1 LRGHAGVGEAVVVV
15 REDAPGDRRLVAYVV
30 PAEGGEALPRWRDWL
45 AARLPDYMIPTL
57 FVELAAL
64 PLSPAVKLDRRAL
77 PVPERGSDLSSAP
90 PATPAE
96 ELLAE
101 IWSEVLGVDRVGSGD
116 DFFALGGHSLLAT
129 QVVSRVRTVFGV
141 ELPVRA
147 VFESP
152 ALAEQAIRIEHLRA
166 GEPAVPE
173 LPLVGVPREG
183 DLPLSFAQ
191 QRMWFLDRLTPG
203 SPLYNIPSP
212 LRVAGPLD
220 SGLLAQVLSELS
232 WRHESLRTTFD
243 AVGGEP
249 RQRIH
254 PPSPLWIPVV
264 DLEPL
269 PRPVRLGEAERLALE
284 EAGEGFDLERGPLLR
299 VRLVRLDTEDHVLLA
314 TLHHIVSDGWSTGV
328 MIREV
333 SALYEAFQQG
343 LPSPLA
349 ELPVQYADFSHW
361 QRLRLSGESLEAE
374 LGYWR
379 GRLSGLP
386 AVLELPTD
394 RPRPAVQRFRG
405 AAQPVGLGPELS
417 LELASLCRRE
427 RVTRFMALLA
437 AFQVLLGRVTS
448 QESFGVGTPIAGR
461 TRVELE
467 GLIGFFVNT
476 LVLRAQLEG
485 EPGFGELL
493 GRVREE
499 ALDAHAHQ
507 ELPFER
513 LVEELQIERSLS
525 QTPLFQAML
534 PRQKFPEASLELP
547 GLRLVALNVESG
559 TAKFDL
565 NLSLSGNA
573 GSLGGSLGY
582 NSDLFD
588 GSTMLRLVGQLH
600 TLLTA
605 GMVDPEQRIWELPLL
620 SPSESHQLRVE
631 WNDTASALS
640 LGEACVHALIEAQ
653 VSRTPDAVAVSFES
667 QSLTYGELNL
677 RANRLAWRLRGLGVG
692 PEVRVGV
699 CLERSL
705 DLPVALLGVLKAGG
719 AYVPLDPEYPQE
731 RLVFMLK
738 DSGVAALV
746 TQETLDVVLPAGDI
760 PRVLLEEERRAGEEK
775 NPASGATADQL
786 MYVIYTSGSTGR
798 PKGVMV
804 PHRGVVNRLLWS
816 QWSYPLTSEDR
827 VLHNAAFSFD
837 FSVWEI
843 FAPLLV
849 GGRLIVARPG
859 GQRDSAYLVRTIQ
872 EQAVTH
878 VHFVP
883 SMLQAFLS
891 EPGVGDCIS

>member
-64 PLSPAVKLDRRAL
+64 PLSPAGKLDRRAL

-173 LPLVGVPREG
+173 LPLVCVPREG

-220 SGLLAQVLSELS
+220 PGLLAQVLSELS
-232 WRHESLRTTFD
+232 RRHESLRTTFD

-249 RQRIH
+249 HQRIH
-254 PPSPLWIPVV
+254 SPSPLWIPVI
-264 DLEPL
+264 DLGRL
-269 PRPVRLGEAERLALE
+269 PDPFRESEAIRLAME
-284 EAGEGFDLERGPLLR
+284 GAGEGFDLERGPLLR

-361 QRLRLSGESLEAE
+361 QRRRLSGESLEAE

-386 AVLELPTD
+386 AVLGVRTD
-394 RPRPAVQRFRG
+394 RPRPAGPRVPGTGQLARAAERFAGVSG
-405 AAQPVGLGPELS
+405 AADGSSSAGGPAVPRHGAAGGSGSRAVVG
-417 LELASLCRRE
+417 
-427 RVTRFMALLA
+427 
-437 AFQVLLGRVTS
+437 
-448 QESFGVGTPIAGR
+448 AG
-461 TRVELE
+461 
-467 GLIGFFVNT
+467 
-476 LVLRAQLEG
+476 
-485 EPGFGELL
+485 
-493 GRVREE
+493 
-499 ALDAHAHQ
+499 
-507 ELPFER
+507 
-513 LVEELQIERSLS
+513 
-525 QTPLFQAML
+525 
-534 PRQKFPEASLELP
+534 
-547 GLRLVALNVESG
+547 VALP
-559 TAKFDL
+559 
-565 NLSLSGNA
+565 A
-573 GSLGGSLGY
+573 G
-582 NSDLFD
+582 
-588 GSTMLRLVGQLH
+588 
-600 TLLTA
+600 
-605 GMVDPEQRIWELPLL
+605 
-620 SPSESHQLRVE
+620 
-631 WNDTASALS
+631 
-640 LGEACVHALIEAQ
+640 
-653 VSRTPDAVAVSFES
+653 
-667 QSLTYGELNL
+667 
-677 RANRLAWRLRGLGVG
+677 
-692 PEVRVGV
+692 
-699 CLERSL
+699 
-705 DLPVALLGVLKAGG
+705 AGG
-719 AYVPLDPEYPQE
+719 ARQGSAGGVPGA
-731 RLVFMLK
+731 VG
-738 DSGVAALV
+738 SGDEPGELRGGHA
-746 TQETLDVVLPAGDI
+746 DRGSHAGG
-760 PRVLLEEERRAGEEK
+760 AG
-775 NPASGATADQL
+775 GA
-786 MYVIYTSGSTGR
+786 
-798 PKGVMV
+798 
-804 PHRGVVNRLLWS
+804 
-816 QWSYPLTSEDR
+816 DR
-827 VLHNAAFSFD
+827 VFRQHAGAA
-837 FSVWEI
+837 
-843 FAPLLV
+843 
-849 GGRLIVARPG
+849 G
-859 GQRDSAYLVRTIQ
+859 
-872 EQAVTH
+872 
-878 VHFVP
+878 
-883 SMLQAFLS
+883 
-891 EPGVGDCIS
+891 